1 MRTVLKWVLGLTRLL
16 VGLVFGLAVLVG
28 GALYVLD
35 DQDYR
40 SALVWA
46 AGRFLDA
53 RLEIGGPFALHF
65 GREIRLSAANARLRA
80 FDGSYNIEVVSFQ
93 TSVLLDSLLEGVVWI
108 KNVTLADVRLEAT
121 QAANAK
127 GFDYYGISMPAFV
140 IEEVRLINIDVV
152 YHQTTPEQTHTID
165 LQALVIDDVND
176 RGPLGIHG
184 NGQIEDRPFTID
196 GQLDSL
202 AQLVN
207 ATQPYAVRLDL
218 TSDTLTAHVV
228 GTIARPLEGEGVDL
242 QLSVADSLLTRTLRL
257 WDAHAPELGSVNAS
271 MQLQGNYNALRL
283 EQIDAQL
290 SRPDELELN
299 VSGEVGD
306 LATLDHLQLHIDG
319 HSSNPSVISWLL
331 LDRSN
336 RLKTLAVQGT
346 LRGNRGRYRIESLQT
361 QAQTRS
367 GVSVTLDGSAD
378 IHASLN
384 AESPQPDGLNLA
396 IDAPSTRALTV
407 LAGSGGDAIPEF
419 GRIKATGRLVPSL
432 QSIGLDDVRLD
443 IGGPGQ
449 IQATATG
456 SGGIIPF
463 SGIAKWSGFNL
474 SLDARAEKST
484 YLNKYLKWTLPELG
498 VVQARMRVRGNL
510 SRVSVESMQL
520 TVGKAGNPSLRANGS
535 FRTGFTTRSTT
546 MDIGFDVATADL
558 VAAVFHP
565 PPSVRLGRL
574 QGDITASDLDGS
586 WGLDKFTVI
595 SVQSPL
601 FQFRASGNLA
611 NLDQGEARTLL
622 QIDDLPALG
631 KALGVDL
638 SALSHYRG
646 QGSLSI
652 TGGQLDYT
660 ASNTLGSTTSRT
672 VLTGTLR
679 GDRPHFKGELDIPVL
694 HLRDFGLH
702 PKSTVTSASNK
713 PAMTSSGKYIFSR
726 EPLNFSFLRRVDLD
740 LKVSVPQVTGSTLR
754 LRHVDASINLQDGM
768 LRASPV
774 KLEFAGGPAV
784 VSLSIDARQKPRITL
799 SVTGDDLS
807 LGPALAEIQNEVP
820 VEGYVNVNTDLRAT
834 GNSEHELVSSL
845 DGKFGFGLEN
855 ARVPRKYIDFLAIDV
870 FGWAYNVAMHR
881 DPYANLDCVMAS
893 FDIKNGVAA
902 SSLLAADGPDLAVA
916 GTATL
921 NLGAET
927 IDMTLLP
934 KQKGSLFSQLS
945 PVHVQGPLR
954 DPQVTALPIK
964 AAITNLG
971 SLALVPA
978 LPVVAIPAILGEKLW
993 MTLKHHEHKDGGCA
1007 RLTEKIIKRK
1017 GKEKD
1022 KDRFRFW

>member
-1 MRTVLKWVLGLTRLL
+1 MRTVLRWVLAFTRLL
-16 VGLVFGLAVLVG
+16 IDLVLALAVLAG

-46 AGRFLDA
+46 AGKFLDA
-53 RLEIGGPFALHF
+53 RLQIGGPFAVHL
-65 GREIRLSAANARLRA
+65 GPETTLSAADVHLMAR
-80 FDGSYNIEVVSFQ
+80 DGSYDIGVASFQ
-93 TSVLLDSLLEGVVWI
+93 TDVLLDSLLHGVIWI
-108 KNVTLADVRLEAT
+108 KDLTLAGVRLEAT
-121 QAANAK
+121 QSRNAG
-127 GFDYYGISMPAFV
+127 GFDYHGISIPAFV
-140 IEEVRLINIDVV
+140 IEAIRLDNINVI
-152 YHQTTPEQTHTID
+152 YHQATPGETRTID

-176 RGPLGIHG
+176 HGPLGIHG
-184 NGQIEDRPFTID
+184 NGRVEDRPFSIE

-202 AQLVN
+202 AQLVSS
-207 ATQPYAVRLDL
+207 TQPYGVQIDL
-218 TSDTLTAHVV
+218 TSDTLTAHVE
-228 GTIARPLEGEGVDL
+228 GTIARPLEGKGVDL
-242 QLSVADSLLTRTLRL
+242 RLGVVDSRISRTLRL
-257 WDAHAPELGSVNAS
+257 WDAQAPELGSVSAH
-271 MQLQGNYNALRL
+271 MQLRGNYDALRL

-290 SRPDELELN
+290 RRPDELELN

-306 LATLDHLQLHIDG
+306 LATMDPLELQIDG
-319 HSSNPSVISWLL
+319 RSTSPSVISWMLF
-331 LDRSN
+331 DRSN
-336 RLKTLAVQGT
+336 RLKMLAVQGT
-346 LRGNRGRYRIESLQT
+346 LRSNRGQYRIENLHT

-367 GVSVTLDGSAD
+367 GVGVTLDGSAD
-378 IHASLN
+378 IHESLS
-384 AESPQPDGLNLA
+384 AGSPQPDGLNLA

-407 LAGSGGDAIPEF
+407 LDGPGGDTIPEF
-419 GRIKATGRLVPSL
+419 GRIKATGRLIPSL
-432 QSIGLDDVRLD
+432 QSIGLEEVRLD

-449 IQATATG
+449 IRATASG

-463 SGIAKWSGFNL
+463 SGMAGWSGFNL
-474 SLDARAEKST
+474 ALDARAEKST
-484 YLNKYLKWTLPELG
+484 YLNRYLEKNLPELG

-520 TVGKAGNPSLRANGS
+520 TVGNAANPSLRANGS
-535 FRTGFTTRSTT
+535 LRTGFTARSTT
-546 MDIGFDVATADL
+546 MDIRFDVATADL
-558 VAAVFHP
+558 VATIFHP
-565 PPSVRLGRL
+565 PPSTRLGRL

-586 WGLDKFTVI
+586 WGLNKFTVI
-595 SVQSPL
+595 SVQTPL
-601 FQFRASGNLA
+601 FQFRASGALPNR
-611 NLDQGEARTLL
+611 DRGEARTQL

-638 SALSHYRG
+638 SDLSHYRG

-652 TGGQLDYT
+652 SRGQLDYT

-672 VLTGTLR
+672 VLTGTLS
-679 GDRPHFKGELDIPVL
+679 GDRPHLQGELDIPVL
-694 HLRDFGLH
+694 HLRDFRVH
-702 PKSTVTSASNK
+702 SQPTVSGTGDKQAK
-713 PAMTSSGKYIFSR
+713 AVSGKYIFSR
-726 EPLNFSFLRRVDLD
+726 KSLDFSFLRRVDLD
-740 LKVSVPQVTGSTLR
+740 LKVRVPQVTGSTLH
-754 LRHVDASINLQDGM
+754 LRHVNASINLRDGV

-774 KLEFAGGPAV
+774 KLEFEGGPAV
-784 VSLSIDARQKPRITL
+784 VSLGIDARQKPRITL

-820 VEGYVNVNTDLRAT
+820 VEGYVNLNTDLRAT

-893 FDIKNGVAA
+893 FDIKDGVAT

-934 KQKGSLFSQLS
+934 EQKGSLFSQLS
-945 PVHVQGPLR
+945 PVHVKGPLR

-1007 RLTEKIIKRK
+1007 RLTRKIIKRK
-1017 GKEKD
+1017 DKD
-1022 KDRFRFW
+1022 KDKDKFRFW